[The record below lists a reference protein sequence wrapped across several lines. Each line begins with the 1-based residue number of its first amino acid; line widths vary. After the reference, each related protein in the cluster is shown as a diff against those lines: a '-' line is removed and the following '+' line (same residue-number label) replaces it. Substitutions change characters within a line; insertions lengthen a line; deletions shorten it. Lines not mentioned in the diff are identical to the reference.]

1 MSVSTSEILV
11 HYTNAEFKGHP
22 MLTSH
27 FGTTTWSIAV
37 VGKMTVFELSIE
49 HSTWKI
55 ASQIAA
61 LCNHCKDKW
70 HSLSISGF
78 QLVISGCQITVRKCT
93 V

>member
-37 VGKMTVFELSIE
+37 VGKMTVFELSIG
-49 HSTWKI
+49 
-55 ASQIAA
+55 Q
-61 LCNHCKDKW
+61 
-70 HSLSISGF
+70 
-78 QLVISGCQITVRKCT
+78 
-93 V
+93 